1 MEIKNKPSLVL
12 SSSSSARKALLD
24 QIKLSYTS
32 FSPLVNEKPLKGEK
46 PKELVKRLSI
56 IKANEAK
63 KKFEESFIFA
73 ADTVVFARKKYI
85 NKTENK
91 DIAYSNIKMLSGRR
105 HTVFTGLTSITPN
118 GKMSYYLTITKIKF
132 KLLSEKEIFDY
143 LKLDEWKN
151 KAGSYA
157 IQGFAASFIDFIS
170 GSYTSAVGLPL
181 EKLYTILSNNG
192 LI

>member
-1 MEIKNKPSLVL
+1 MIVCSLGYGYVAKYVLKEL
-12 SSSSSARKALLD
+12 SSMGVLGLGVSSK
-24 QIKLSYTS
+24 
-32 FSPLVNEKPLKGEK
+32 
-46 PKELVKRLSI
+46 
-56 IKANEAK
+56 
-63 KKFEESFIFA
+63 
-73 ADTVVFARKKYI
+73 
-85 NKTENK
+85 
-91 DIAYSNIKMLSGRR
+91 
-105 HTVFTGLTSITPN
+105 
-118 GKMSYYLTITKIKF
+118 
-132 KLLSEKEIFDY
+132 KEIFDY